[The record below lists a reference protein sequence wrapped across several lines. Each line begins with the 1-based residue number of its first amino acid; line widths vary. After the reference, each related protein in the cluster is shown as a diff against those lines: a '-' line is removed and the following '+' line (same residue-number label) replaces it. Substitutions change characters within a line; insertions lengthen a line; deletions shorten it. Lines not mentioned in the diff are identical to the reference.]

1 MSWNT
6 EPCDKGIKYWRRN
19 KPAVSQKNKSD
30 DTNLENIPISPTSN
44 FLDQIEDFVGV
55 ASRNIRSQWC
65 THYAFVSL
73 TRQPIHWKLHGQFY
87 TEIQEHSPRFI
98 LRNSPRILRRKDVR
112 GLSWWH
118 PLRRDPTTYPQH
130 SCSHE
135 RFLTLYRP
143 IPKIKRLV
151 KFSYDKKST
160 YFVTERKR
168 PGLSA
173 NDDEICSSAGQ
184 MSSFA
189 SKSDRIYRR
198 FILSSFF
205 SKGWGDVRV
214 YERLLEARKLI
225 SDRTKCSD
233 LISPHYPIEL
243 TKSWTKD
250 ACHIADGHFTSPL
263 AHHFPGLLP
272 KESEKAYFQ
281 VIIPK
286 KWPQQGRK
294 PLCLHLAGTGDHHF
308 WRRRNLMAKPLAK
321 EYGIASV
328 LLENPFYGMR
338 KPNNQVRSSL
348 RHVVDLFI
356 MGAALIL
363 ESLVL
368 LHWCDRQEYGPLGIT
383 GISMGGHMASL
394 ACTAW
399 PKPLAIVPCLSWSTA
414 SCVFT
419 QVD

>member
-1 MSWNT
+1 
-6 EPCDKGIKYWRRN
+6 
-19 KPAVSQKNKSD
+19 
-30 DTNLENIPISPTSN
+30 
-44 FLDQIEDFVGV
+44 
-55 ASRNIRSQWC
+55 
-65 THYAFVSL
+65 
-73 TRQPIHWKLHGQFY
+73 
-87 TEIQEHSPRFI
+87 
-98 LRNSPRILRRKDVR
+98 
-112 GLSWWH
+112 
-118 PLRRDPTTYPQH
+118 
-130 SCSHE
+130 
-135 RFLTLYRP
+135 
-143 IPKIKRLV
+143 
-151 KFSYDKKST
+151 
-160 YFVTERKR
+160 
-168 PGLSA
+168 
-173 NDDEICSSAGQ
+173 